1 MSLHIRMRYTET
13 MGFLSIFLAL
23 VFRMML
29 PLQGTAEVGAPTS
42 GASSTKQV
50 SPTQT
55 SLAKTHGVNIVGFT
69 YEDTNNNGSYDGG
82 EPRAPYMQMYVYD
95 SAVPAKQMSTIFSD
109 ATGDF
114 HVAINVAKSVVL
126 KSTAYNGYTPTATS
140 HTYATDS
147 HDAQLGFRKLAD
159 EDQGQLG
166 TITGEIYQDKN
177 GNSTKDP
184 GEDGM
189 YFYTLYLTDGNGNY
203 YNTNQDTQ
211 ATNNDGSFRFE
222 HLPLGKTYQL
232 QLSNPTGE
240 FSINKMNYDVVLSA
254 AQKDVS
260 GLELPVKRN

>member
-1 MSLHIRMRYTET
+1 MFLGLIFSL
-13 MGFLSIFLAL
+13 
-23 VFRMML
+23 VL
-29 PLQGTAEVGAPTS
+29 PMQGSPVTAPPTPTS
-42 GASSTKQV
+42 K
-50 SPTQT
+50 TQT
-55 SLAKTHGVNIVGFT
+55 SSSASITSAKTHGVNVVGFT
-69 YEDTNNNGSYDGG
+69 YEDSNNNGTYDGG
-82 EPRAPYMQMYVYD
+82 EPRAAYMQMYVYD
-95 SAVPAKQMSTIFSD
+95 SAAPTKQMSTIFSD

-114 HVAINVAKSVVL
+114 HIAINVIKSVVL
-126 KSTAYNGYTPTATS
+126 KSTAYNGFTPTATT
-140 HTYATDS
+140 HTYAVDS

-166 TITGEIYQDKN
+166 TIAGEVYQDKN

-189 YFYTLYLTDGNGNY
+189 YFYKLYLTDGNGNY

-222 HLPLGKTYQL
+222 HLPLGKTYQI

-240 FSINKMNYDVVLSA
+240 FSINKMNYDVPLSA